1 VFFTLILKGLNMNK
15 VIIASA
21 FALFLAGCEDVKP
34 SSDKVQR
41 EQQEAIAMQATMS
54 VGMPAIVNFSEKRLL
69 KDIFELRDKMV
80 PTYTYL
86 VGEQAG
92 IIGEK
97 ICDSLG
103 YGIPYATQFTNPQ
116 KIAAQAHQVGY
127 AVLPQADP
135 NGLFSPA
142 QADGTWVMCKVPGS
156 DKIMPQFIEPK
167 IITLTFPKEARK

>member
-1 VFFTLILKGLNMNK
+1 MNK
-15 VIIASA
+15 IVIACISG
-21 FALFLAGCEDVKP
+21 LFLAGCQEVKP
-34 SSDKVQR
+34 SSDRVQR

-54 VGMPAIVNFSEKRLL
+54 VGMPAIVNFAEKRLL

-86 VGEQAG
+86 AGEQAG

-116 KIAAQAHQVGY
+116 KIAATAHQVGY
-127 AVLPQADP
+127 AILPQADP
-135 NGLFSPA
+135 NGLFTPA
-142 QADGTWVMCKVPGS
+142 QADGTWVMCKVPGT
-156 DKIMPQFIEPK
+156 DKVMPQFIEPK

>member
-1 VFFTLILKGLNMNK
+1 MYKFVM
-15 VIIASA
+15 IAGA
-21 FALFLAGCEDVKP
+21 ALALAGCNGQP

-41 EQQEAIAMQATMS
+41 QQQEAIAMQATMS
-54 VGMPAIVNFSEKRLL
+54 VGMPAITNFAEKRLL
-69 KDIFELRDKMV
+69 KDIYELRDKMQ

-86 VGEQAG
+86 AGEQSG
-92 IIGEK
+92 VIGEK

-103 YGIPYATQFTNPQ
+103 YGIPYATQYTNPQ
-116 KIAAQAHQVGY
+116 KLTYSDGGGHVLT
-127 AVLPQADP
+127 LPQADP

-167 IITLTFPKEARK
+167 VITLTFPKESRK